1 VKRLSSMPLSVFLI
15 CLVLTAGMLNADMN
29 RIQAGSLPPSAPSP
43 QSDSPT
49 AQPPRLMGAIH
60 SIQDPLPTTGNQP
73 LLVILADFPDKPG
86 TLNGQA
92 WVGFFWGAE
101 GFNAFYQEVSYWQL
115 AYPSEISDV
124 IGAGGAKD
132 EAISAYVRM
141 PQPITYYAN
150 NYFGYNTG
158 TYPQNLGGVVHD
170 ALQALDTGGFDF
182 SPYEDPVTHKV
193 ENLIVVFA
201 GANYGYT
208 RDAKNS
214 LEATAYTLTDMGLGH
229 PYTSSGGQLFDN
241 FTFCPELFG
250 GTGGGIAKI
259 GICSH
264 EHGHALGMF
273 DLYNLS
279 YATSGVGYFDLMGYG
294 AYGSDAGTHP
304 FHPSAFVKEYYGWI
318 TLTDLGPG
326 AYSLTLAPVEL
337 GGNGIRLYPDGNTSS
352 KEYFVLENRQAL
364 GFDMGW
370 MGAGLCTGLVIWHID
385 GNIVEAYAL
394 SNQVNS
400 PGYFGGPDH
409 PGVLVVEADGNF
421 DMITVKFPPAL
432 NYGQCS
438 DSWAV
443 GRTFSDNTTPNAH
456 LWDGTPSNLSVR
468 VRDEADG
475 SLQLVVRVGT
485 PVFDQTAFLPMVN
498 K

>member
-1 VKRLSSMPLSVFLI
+1 VKRAFQLSVLI
-15 CLVLTAGMLNADMN
+15 FCLVLLTGALAVDLNAS
-29 RIQAGSLPPSAPSP
+29 QPTVQPPSVPLP
-43 QSDSPT
+43 QGTSSSG
-49 AQPPRLMGAIH
+49 QPPRLLGAIQ

-73 LLVILADFPDKPG
+73 LLVILADFPDKAG
-86 TLNGQA
+86 TLTGQA
-92 WVGFFWGAE
+92 WVDFFWGAQ
-101 GFNAFYQEVSYWQL
+101 GFNNFYQEISYWQL
-115 AYPSEISDV
+115 AYPGDISDV
-124 IGAGGAKD
+124 VGAGGTKD
-132 EAISAYVRM
+132 AAISAYVRM

-170 ALQALDTGGFDF
+170 ALQALDAGGFDF
-182 SPYEDPVTHKV
+182 SPYEDPITHKV
-193 ENLIVVFA
+193 ENLIVIFA

-208 RDAKNS
+208 RDAVNS
-214 LEATAYTLTDMGLGH
+214 LEATAYTLTDMGLGS
-229 PYTSSGGQLFDN
+229 PYTTSGGQLFDN

-304 FHPSAFVKEYYGWI
+304 FHPSAFVKEYNGWNA
-318 TLTDLGPG
+318 LTDLGPG
-326 AYSLTLAPVEL
+326 AYSLTLAPIEL
-337 GGNGIRLYPDGNTSS
+337 GGNGIRLYPDGNTSN

-364 GFDMGW
+364 GYDYGW
-370 MGAGLCTGLVIWHID
+370 TGAGLCTGLVIWHID

-394 SNQVNS
+394 SNLVNS
-400 PGYFGGPDH
+400 PGYVGGPPH

-421 DMITVKFPPAL
+421 DMIKTHFPPSL
-432 NYGQCS
+432 NYGQCA
-438 DSWAV
+438 DTWAV
-443 GRTFSDNTTPNAH
+443 GRTWSDNTTPDAH

-468 VRDEADG
+468 VADEVDG
-475 SLQLVVRVGT
+475 SLHLVVRVGM
-485 PVFDQTAFLPMVN
+485 PVFDQTAFLPTVS